1 MTTKEDV
8 LIRIEDVHK
17 IFGELHALNG
27 ISGEIKRGEVVVIIG
42 PSGSGKS
49 TLLRS
54 LNLLEVP
61 SKGHIYFDGV
71 DITDKKVDINKHRQK
86 MGIGSSSILIYS
98 LIRRSS
104 EYYT

>member
-61 SKGHIYFDGV
+61 SK
-71 DITDKKVDINKHRQK
+71 
-86 MGIGSSSILIYS
+86 
-98 LIRRSS
+98 
-104 EYYT
+104 